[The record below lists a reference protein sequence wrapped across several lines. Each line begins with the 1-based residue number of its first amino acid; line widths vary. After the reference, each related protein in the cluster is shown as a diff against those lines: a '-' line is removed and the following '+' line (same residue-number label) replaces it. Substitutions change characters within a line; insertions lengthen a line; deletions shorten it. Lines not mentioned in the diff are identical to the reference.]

1 MAGAAPLEPLDFH
14 LSLQNHRNLITY
26 HPTRLIKII
35 RRFLFATKRDIMKP
49 GGDMSRAVK
58 ISEELVNE
66 AEVYS
71 KSFNRSISSQIEFW
85 TKIGK
90 ISEENPDMS
99 FNEIKDILIA
109 REEVNAGLVSE
120 YQFG

>member
-1 MAGAAPLEPLDFH
+1 
-14 LSLQNHRNLITY
+14 
-26 HPTRLIKII
+26 
-35 RRFLFATKRDIMKP
+35 
-49 GGDMSRAVK
+49 MSRAVK
-58 ISEELVNE
+58 ISEDLVNE

-99 FNEIKDILIA
+99 FNEIKDILLA
-109 REEVNAGLVSE
+109 REEVRAGLVSE
-120 YQFG
+120 YKFGV

>member
-1 MAGAAPLEPLDFH
+1 
-14 LSLQNHRNLITY
+14 
-26 HPTRLIKII
+26 
-35 RRFLFATKRDIMKP
+35 
-49 GGDMSRAVK
+49 MSRAVK
-58 ISEELVNE
+58 ISDELVSE
-66 AEVYS
+66 AEIYS

-109 REEVNAGLVSE
+109 KEEVRAGLVTE
-120 YQFG
+120 YTFGN